1 MPATAAVP
9 VGLPGSSLSVG
20 GIEDV
25 DFRGGMA
32 ASAFSCTRNVY
43 VKAPKVEEVKLC
55 IDQCKVVKSI

>member
-25 DFRGGMA
+25 DFRGGMV

-55 IDQCKVVKSI
+55 ID